1 MKFLA
6 DESVDRQIVDH
17 LRSDGHFVWYIAE
30 MKRGISDDAVLDMAN
45 RKKALLLTA
54 DKDFGEIVFRQHR
67 FTVGVVLIRL
77 EGLSLTSKVKIVS
90 STVNKHRKELTHAFA
105 VITAGGIRI
114 RQWFA

>member
-17 LRSDGHFVWYIAE
+17 LRIDGHFVWYIAE
-30 MKRGISDDAVLDMAN
+30 MKRGISDDAVLDMAS

-67 FTVGVVLIRL
+67 LTLGVVLLRL
-77 EGLSLTSKVKIVS
+77 EGLSLISKVKIVS
-90 STVNKHRKELTHAFA
+90 SAVNKHIKELTYAFT
-105 VITAGGIRI
+105 VITAAGIRI
-114 RQWFA
+114 RKWFA

>member
-6 DESVDRQIVDH
+6 DESIDRQIVDR
-17 LRSDGHFVWYIAE
+17 LRIDGHFVWYIAE

-45 RKKALLLTA
+45 RKKALLLT
-54 DKDFGEIVFRQHR
+54 
-67 FTVGVVLIRL
+67 
-77 EGLSLTSKVKIVS
+77 KVKIVS
-90 STVNKHRKELTHAFA
+90 STVNKHIKELTNAFT